1 MERAPARGVLG
12 KSLAFISQSSSRHPF
27 IVLLI
32 AALLSVGA
40 WLAAKDM
47 RVDATFLG
55 IVNDNEPVAQHFYDV
70 SKAYGGS
77 ENLLLL
83 VECDDLENGKAF
95 LKAIQPKLQKLETWI
110 KAVDIQLTVPLDDI
124 PEEAVVLPTDALKS
138 LSSELEKNPGFYKR
152 FLQNPGLGSFSQSF
166 EEQLPKL
173 AQSSAT
179 DAEKARAAQ
188 GLETVLTVLEQ
199 AVNNNKTP
207 SETALAELFG
217 ASIKKENEGPSWEE
231 TYLQDGWIV
240 SKDKKALLAIVQ
252 LRGNLLDRKLGVHYF
267 AKIIEE
273 TDATLKD
280 FKNLKA
286 GYAGAAAYGYEDQQN
301 VLYRTRLLS
310 GLSLLLVLLLFL
322 FIDRS
327 LFGPFIVGLPLLLGT
342 LWTFGLVRLFIGYVS
357 LTSAVFG
364 ILLFGLGV
372 DFAIHIVVRYNDS
385 RASGQ
390 SHDDAL
396 WTALVL
402 TGRGVV
408 TGGLTSAIAFFGILV
423 TDQKAAQHLGI
434 TTGLGLLCCLIAM
447 LTVLPALLTL
457 TQRWKRVE
465 RNNSMRVPLLERW
478 VRWVTEHPKGVL
490 AGAILL
496 LLASLAL
503 FPQAHVEYDIEKIAT
518 KDAVAVKTKNRVEEL
533 FEVNTDFA
541 LCVCKTLEEAQ
552 EVTAKL
558 RNNVPSISRVDS
570 ITDLFPANKDEHK
583 AQLTALSSQI
593 IQLCPTVPNLKR
605 DFVEGDMKRVR
616 GLLRKI
622 LALGSLQL
630 QMGGQLSADEKTA
643 LTSTLERVKALLKQL
658 KSAPPEKL
666 AALDAWLRS
675 RTTRLVKPFI
685 EKTARSPILSDMPEM
700 VRNKFIDKKDR
711 IIVLAYPKESML
723 DGDAIQAFF
732 EDLKKVN
739 KDATGIGQIVFL
751 FVSRTLDD
759 LPLLIFSVSFV
770 VLLVVS
776 LDFRSAKLAFLV
788 FMPLI
793 FAIVYAVGAVIL
805 TGQIISVLML
815 SGFPLI
821 LGIGVDDGVHLVH
834 RVLEDPKA
842 GVVHAVT
849 QTGKAILMTSIT
861 TMVSFGGLLLMNHH
875 GLEGLG
881 FLVTVGVGLCF
892 ITSVTIFPA
901 VLTLVAPRIPEMQN
915 LCK

>member
-1 MERAPARGVLG
+1 MVL
-12 KSLAFISQSSSRHPF
+12 
-27 IVLLI
+27 VI
-32 AALLSVGA
+32 AGILSVTA

-55 IVNDNEPVAQHFYDV
+55 IVNDNEPIAQHFYDV
-70 SKAYGGS
+70 SQAYGGS

-83 VECDDLENGKAF
+83 VECEDLDDGKRF
-95 LKAIQPKLQKLETWI
+95 LKAIQPKLQALDTWI
-110 KAVDIQLTVPLDDI
+110 KGVDIQLSVPLNEI
-124 PEEAVVLPTDALKS
+124 PEEAIVLPTDSLKS
-138 LSSELEKNPGFYKR
+138 LSDELAENPDFYRR
-152 FLQNPGLGSFSQSF
+152 FLRDPGLASLSQSF
-166 EEQLPKL
+166 EAQLPKM
-173 AQSSAT
+173 AQNSG
-179 DAEKARAAQ
+179 DEEQKARAAQ
-188 GLETVLTVLEQ
+188 GIETVLSVLEQ
-199 AVNNNKTP
+199 AVHHNKTP

-217 ASIKKENEGPSWEE
+217 ASLKKENSGPSWEE
-231 TYLQDGWIV
+231 SYLQDGWIV
-240 SKDKKALLAIVQ
+240 SKDRKALLAIVQ

-267 AKIIEE
+267 AKILEV
-273 TDATLKD
+273 TDSTLKD
-280 FKNLKA
+280 FKDLKV

-310 GLSLLLVLLLFL
+310 GLSLLMVLLLFL

-372 DFAIHIVVRYNDS
+372 DFAIHIVVRYNDT
-385 RASGQ
+385 RAAGKD
-390 SHDDAL
+390 HDEAL

-457 TQRWKRVE
+457 TKNWKTVKKST
-465 RNNSMRVPLLERW
+465 SMHVPYLEEW
-478 VRWVTEHPKGVL
+478 VAWVTRHPKEVL
-490 AGAILL
+490 AGAVLL
-496 LLASLAL
+496 MLACLAV
-503 FPQAHVEYDIEKIAT
+503 FPQAYVEYDIEKIAT

-541 LCVCKTLEEAQ
+541 LCVCKSIEEAKS
-552 EVTAKL
+552 VTKQL
-558 RNNVPSISRVDS
+558 RNDLPSIARVDS
-570 ITDLFPANKDEHK
+570 ISDLFPEDEAKHK
-583 AQLTALSSQI
+583 SQLTALSGQI
-593 IQLCPTVPNLKR
+593 RQLCPQVPEAEKE
-605 DFVEGDMKRVR
+605 FSKGDLNRVKA
-616 GLLRKI
+616 LLQKI
-622 LALGSLQL
+622 LALGSLQM
-630 QMGGQLSADEKTA
+630 QMGGKLTPDEKAA
-643 LTSTLERVKALLKQL
+643 LASTLDRVKALLKEL
-658 KSAPPEKL
+658 KSASPERL
-666 AALDAWLRS
+666 ASLDAWLRS
-675 RTTRLVKPFI
+675 RATRLVKPFI
-685 EKTARSPILSDMPEM
+685 EQTARSPKLSDMPEM
-700 VRNKFIDKKDR
+700 VRSKFIDKKDR

-723 DGDAIQAFF
+723 DGDAIRAFF
-732 EDLKKVN
+732 TELQKVN
-739 KDATGIGQIVFL
+739 KDATGIGQIVYL

-788 FMPLI
+788 FIPLI

-849 QTGKAILMTSIT
+849 HTGKAILMTSIT

-901 VLTLVAPRIPEMQN
+901 ILTLLAPRIPEMQN